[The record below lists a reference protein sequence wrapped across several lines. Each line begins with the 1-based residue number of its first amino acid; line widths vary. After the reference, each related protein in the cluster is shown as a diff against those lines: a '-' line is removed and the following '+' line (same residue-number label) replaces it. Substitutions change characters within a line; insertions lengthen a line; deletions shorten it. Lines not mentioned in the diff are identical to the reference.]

1 MECLPVSYS
10 RDAGRRFLASRAEA
24 IRVAALPLCRQD
36 ARFVLRDSRTA
47 NLPVGQA
54 GHESRCLIDTRC
66 HSETAVTPRKQTIR
80 VHPNRHKNLRL
91 ALRTNGAEGDDGVES
106 AEGEGIGDGGGDALF
121 AGFAGSILRFPA
133 SFLKER

>member
-36 ARFVLRDSRTA
+36 ARFVLRDSRITSR
-47 NLPVGQA
+47 
-54 GHESRCLIDTRC
+54 ESRFLIDTRC
-66 HSETAVTPRKQTIR
+66 HSETTVTSRKQTIR

>member
-36 ARFVLRDSRTA
+36 ARFVLRDSRITSR
-47 NLPVGQA
+47 
-54 GHESRCLIDTRC
+54 ESRFLIDTRC
-66 HSETAVTPRKQTIR
+66 HSETTVTSRKQTIR

-106 AEGEGIGDGGGDALF
+106 AEGEGIGDGGGDALL
-121 AGFAGSILRFPA
+121 AGFAGAILRVPA
-133 SFLKER
+133 SFLKEK